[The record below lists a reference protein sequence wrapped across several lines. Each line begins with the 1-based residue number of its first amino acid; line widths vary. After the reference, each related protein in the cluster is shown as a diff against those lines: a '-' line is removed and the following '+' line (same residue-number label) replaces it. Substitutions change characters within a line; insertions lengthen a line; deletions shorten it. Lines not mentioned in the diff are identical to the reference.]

1 MVVLVIDCP
10 PGNPRPIDI
19 LSDLCF
25 NCSLDQANFVLKSRF
40 FGAWSWEVEEN
51 YLETYKLK
59 IDDIGKYLKN
69 SYHSGEIRYAE
80 W

>member
-19 LSDLCF
+19 LSGLCIH
-25 NCSLDQANFVLKSRF
+25 CSLDQSHFVLKSQF
-40 FGAWSWEVEEN
+40 FGEWSWEVEEN